1 MSNESMDSGD
11 PEVFDGHKV
20 FDDPRVFSKI
30 VVPDSLLAVAAG
42 LDLDQVCL
50 LVLLAAPAP
59 R

>member
-1 MSNESMDSGD
+1 MDSGD
-11 PEVFDGHKV
+11 PEVFDGTKV